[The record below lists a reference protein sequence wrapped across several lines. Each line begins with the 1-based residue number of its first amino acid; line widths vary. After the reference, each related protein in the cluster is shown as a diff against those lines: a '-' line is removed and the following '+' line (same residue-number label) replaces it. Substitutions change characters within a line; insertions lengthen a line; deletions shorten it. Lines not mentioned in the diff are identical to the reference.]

1 MRLHREAYPVTVLG
15 PGRRYGIWVQGCARR
30 CPGCASSDTW
40 DYDGGE
46 EVEVS
51 ELVSRIIA
59 AAQAEGLTG
68 LTVTCGEPLDQ
79 TEELCRIIAEAKETL
94 GGDFDVLVFT
104 GNPVEEIPEDSPI
117 FTCVDAMVCG
127 PYMRDIPGRG
137 ALIATDNQE
146 LLLLTDLA
154 RARYTDDYLAKEVSL
169 QATTDGRETTLVGI
183 PEAGTLDR
191 LERLLLEK
199 GVALGDC
206 SWKN

>member
-1 MRLHREAYPVTVLG
+1 MRLNREAYPVTVLG

-46 EVEVS
+46 ETGFS
-51 ELVSRIIA
+51 ELASRIVA
-59 AAQAEGLTG
+59 ASKAEGLIG
-68 LTVTCGEPLDQ
+68 LTVTGGEPLDQ
-79 TEELCRIIAEAKETL
+79 VQELCELIATVKGVL
-94 GGDFDVLVFT
+94 GDGFDVLVFT

-117 FTCVDAMVCG
+117 FACADAMVCG
-127 PYMRDIPGRG
+127 PYMREIPGRG
-137 ALIATDNQE
+137 TLIATGNQE

-154 RARYTDDYLAKEVSL
+154 KDRYDADYLAKGVSL
-169 QATTDGRETTLVGI
+169 QASADGREITLVGI

-191 LERLLLEK
+191 LEQLLLEK
-199 GVALGDC
+199 GVTLGDC